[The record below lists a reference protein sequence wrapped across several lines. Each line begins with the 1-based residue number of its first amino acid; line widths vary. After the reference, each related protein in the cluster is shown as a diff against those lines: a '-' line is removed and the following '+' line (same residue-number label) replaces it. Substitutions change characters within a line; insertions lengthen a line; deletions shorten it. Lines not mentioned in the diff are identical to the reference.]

1 MTNFLRYYFYLVS
14 LITLFA
20 WAIGLADL
28 VGAAL
33 AVPFGY
39 DFTYSISRTPPSEPA
54 YPLAPKEAMPPDAT
68 PQPET
73 PRPPKPG
80 FTPLSPEEQGNRQF
94 REHLASAIPAVV
106 IVLPMWLFHW
116 MGILRRSALRD
127 KLGRFY
133 LLAVLGV
140 SSLVT
145 VIFAIR
151 AIGGLIRHYIL
162 VPPLDPWMP
171 LGPAV
176 GNDIGFALVF
186 AAIWVYHLLILQR
199 HARAEATTVQPAA

>member
-20 WAIGLADL
+20 WAIGLANL

-39 DFTYSISRTPPSEPA
+39 DFTYSIPRTVEPA
-54 YPLAPKEAMPPDAT
+54 YPPAPMEAMPSDST

-73 PRPPKPG
+73 LRPPKPD
-80 FTPLSPEEQGNRQF
+80 FKPLSPEEQGNRQF

-106 IVLPMWLFHW
+106 IVLPMWVFHW
-116 MGILRRSALRD
+116 RGVLRRSALRD

-162 VPPLDPWMP
+162 VPPREPWMA

-176 GNDIGFALVF
+176 GGDIGFALVF
-186 AAIWVYHLLILQR
+186 AAIWVYHFLLLQR
-199 HARAEATTVQPAA
+199 HARAEATEVQPVS

>member
-1 MTNFLRYYFYLVS
+1 MNNFLRYYFYLVS

-28 VGAAL
+28 AGAAL
-33 AVPFGY
+33 AVPFGD
-39 DFTYSISRTPPSEPA
+39 DFTYSIQRTVKPECPPVPA
-54 YPLAPKEAMPPDAT
+54 KEVQPTDAT
-68 PQPET
+68 VQPEPT
-73 PRPPKPG
+73 QPPTPG

-94 REHLASAIPAVV
+94 REHLSSAIPAVV
-106 IVLPMWLFHW
+106 IVLPMWVFHW
-116 MGILRRSALRD
+116 MGVLRRSALRD

-151 AIGGLIRHYIL
+151 AIGGLIRHYVL

-176 GNDIGFALVF
+176 GGDIGVALVF
-186 AAIWVYHLLILQR
+186 AAIWAYHLLILQR
-199 HARAEATTVQPAA
+199 HARAEATEVQPAA